1 MKKLSSYYLFITA
14 FIIPVIMSCNGSG
27 DDNTESKKDSASS
40 AKSLQARYAGSN
52 CTGLANIY
60 FVKKQDALDMI
71 THFKKEF
78 HGKAG
83 LPVEMKKFKDSI
95 WIDSSVIKGFSDFL
109 DINIRDYDGVR
120 IVNVAYANDSS
131 GIFLVPTTAAGAG
144 HEEKWN
150 AYVPIP
156 GAPTFRNYN
165 TDTGIV
171 NPMSRKF
178 KTLFR
183 RQTDPEIIGST
194 AFDSL
199 SAKIWLSSCVFH
211 LLADTIQASKG
222 KLDGVKIYFAAYK
235 QVAPNRVLFQKYA
248 NQSTI
253 ILVPTT
259 PNAAWGRHKP
269 DWDAVKTKFK
279 TLNWAA
285 PDPGGYNHGEL
296 CPQICN

>member
-14 FIIPVIMSCNGSG
+14 FIVPVIMSCNGSG
-27 DDNTESKKDSASS
+27 DGNPESRPDSASS
-40 AKSLQARYAGSN
+40 EKSLQARYAGSN

-60 FVKKQDALDMI
+60 FVNKQDALDMI
-71 THFKKEF
+71 THFKTEF

-83 LPVEMKKFKDSI
+83 LPVEMKKFKDSV
-95 WIDSSVIKGFSDFL
+95 WIDSSVIKAFSDFL
-109 DINIRDYDGVR
+109 DLNIRDYDGVR

-131 GIFLVPTTAAGAG
+131 GIFLVPTTAAGSG

-150 AYVPIP
+150 AYVPVSSSP
-156 GAPTFRNYN
+156 VFRNFN
-165 TDTGIV
+165 SDTGIV
-171 NPMSRKF
+171 NPMARKF

-183 RQTDPEIIGST
+183 KQTNPEIIGST
-194 AFDSL
+194 TFDSL

-211 LLADTIQASKG
+211 LLSDTIQASKG
-222 KLDGVKIYFAAYK
+222 KLDGVKIYFGAYK
-235 QVAPNRVLFQKYA
+235 EITLRRQLFQKYA
-248 NQSTI
+248 NQSTV
-253 ILVPTT
+253 ILVPTN
-259 PNAAWGRHKP
+259 PDAAWGRHKP

-279 TLNWAA
+279 ALNWA